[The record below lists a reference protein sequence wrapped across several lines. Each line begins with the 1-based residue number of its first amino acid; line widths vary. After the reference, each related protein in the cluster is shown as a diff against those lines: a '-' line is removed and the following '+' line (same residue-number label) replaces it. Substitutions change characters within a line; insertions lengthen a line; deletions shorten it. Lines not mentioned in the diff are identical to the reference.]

1 MIRLGYICAG
11 LMMIGCLSAHGQ
23 DIFSAKSYL
32 PGCKDY
38 LHHEGNVFSG
48 RCVGVV
54 EGLGMLR
61 DAHIF
66 CAPEFATTD
75 QFIRLIVLYIEDR
88 PERTQEDFRLLALE
102 ALRQAFPCQ
111 K

>member
-1 MIRLGYICAG
+1 MQ
-11 LMMIGCLSAHGQ
+11 HV
-23 DIFSAKSYL
+23 
-32 PGCKDY
+32 
-38 LHHEGNVFSG
+38 GNVFSG

-54 EGLGMLR
+54 EGLAAMR
-61 DAHIF
+61 DSGIF
-66 CAPEFATTD
+66 CAPEFSTTD

-88 PERTQEDFRLLALE
+88 PKRMQEDFRILALE